1 MRWRSNI
8 DSVNINKLNDWLG
21 GHQKWIDMERSV
33 LFPHMSFECV
43 WIYAGMAPSANLLF
57 SSTCRHSSSWFSC
70 LKSLGGMSLNLF
82 RFIQLLSLDH
92 RHHHSLPPPPCT
104 TLQWIWTLYS
114 CASPQN
120 TRVNQRNATVN
131 HDLIVRL
138 MWWSM
143 VYGHWKTRRSSA
155 GWRDNGIW
163 QQQSWLST
171 KPRLY
176 ADYNRFEAK
185 SSVWTTYLPMHWPD
199 HTNRTTSRRA

>member
-1 MRWRSNI
+1 
-8 DSVNINKLNDWLG
+8 
-21 GHQKWIDMERSV
+21 
-33 LFPHMSFECV
+33 
-43 WIYAGMAPSANLLF
+43 MAPSANLLF

-82 RFIQLLSLDH
+82 RFIRLLSLDH

-138 MWWSM
+138 MCWSM
-143 VYGHWKTRRSSA
+143 ATGRPAAARLVGETMEYGNNSR
-155 GWRDNGIW
+155 GCQQNRDSTQIIIDSR
-163 QQQSWLST
+163 QSRVCGLHICLCT
-171 KPRLY
+171 
-176 ADYNRFEAK
+176 DQ
-185 SSVWTTYLPMHWPD
+185 TI
-199 HTNRTTSRRA
+199 RTGQRVEEHKL